1 MLGLCMFT
9 EYGTVTST
17 TKSREFRIFVGDE
30 AVGDK
35 FVNTESLKST
45 CHHYLAEALD
55 QASSVTPPPA

>member
-45 CHHYLAEALD
+45 H
-55 QASSVTPPPA
+55 VTIILPRPLTKHLL